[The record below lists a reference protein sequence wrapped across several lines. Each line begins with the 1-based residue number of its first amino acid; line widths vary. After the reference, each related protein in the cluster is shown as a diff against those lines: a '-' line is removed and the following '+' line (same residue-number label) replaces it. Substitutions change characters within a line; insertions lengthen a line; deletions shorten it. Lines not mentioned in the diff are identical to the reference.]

1 MSNYQVDELEE
12 EDYTRAVEYMCW
24 LNKSAYEILKNYR
37 VHTHTDVTDFGLL
50 GHLSEMVVNAS
61 TVILSDWLNTLPR
74 ATEAA
79 ENFLFTARSQRNRNG
94 YGENVA
100 FETDDFTLEE
110 VLFDPQTTGGFLIS
124 VDPIEGKSMLEAM
137 HFSGIE
143 AASIGGTIEKSDT
156 KIYVRWLNETTD
168 ARILPV
174 RDQLY
179 LRKKPFKKKI
189 SRNSWFVQPVKSPQN
204 LTKWR
209 DNWALE
215 RSNLQFQKRLR
226 SLFEENDRSRLHPM
240 MEEDSGEYSVIISSD
255 HMDIG
260 DETLSKTLLEGFVY
274 ALTVQD
280 VAPKY
285 VVFYNT
291 GISLPSLNDKIIG
304 DLKTLRG
311 KRHPSPFR
319 GFCLGHYELKEKL
332 KVGEIINMYRIT

>member
-1 MSNYQVDELEE
+1 M
-12 EDYTRAVEYMCW
+12 
-24 LNKSAYEILKNYR
+24 
-37 VHTHTDVTDFGLL
+37 
-50 GHLSEMVVNAS
+50 
-61 TVILSDWLNTLPR
+61 
-74 ATEAA
+74 
-79 ENFLFTARSQRNRNG
+79 
-94 YGENVA
+94 
-100 FETDDFTLEE
+100 
-110 VLFDPQTTGGFLIS
+110 QT
-124 VDPIEGKSMLEAM
+124 
-137 HFSGIE
+137 
-143 AASIGGTIEKSDT
+143 
-156 KIYVRWLNETTD
+156 
-168 ARILPV
+168 
-174 RDQLY
+174 
-179 LRKKPFKKKI
+179 
-189 SRNSWFVQPVKSPQN
+189 VKSPQN

-240 MEEDSGEYSVIISSD
+240 MEEDSGEYTVIISSD

-332 KVGEIINMYRIT
+332 KVGEIINMYRITELMIWYKVVKPC